1 MTCLLQEHDAL
12 LKAVNRN
19 LTPEFDPP
27 FGAHFLHPELD
38 VLLDPLREALVP
50 GEGGPEFGHP
60 CGRPMAGN
68 IPALFV

>member
-1 MTCLLQEHDAL
+1 
-12 LKAVNRN
+12 
-19 LTPEFDPP
+19 
-27 FGAHFLHPELD
+27 LD

-68 IPALFV
+68 IRALFV